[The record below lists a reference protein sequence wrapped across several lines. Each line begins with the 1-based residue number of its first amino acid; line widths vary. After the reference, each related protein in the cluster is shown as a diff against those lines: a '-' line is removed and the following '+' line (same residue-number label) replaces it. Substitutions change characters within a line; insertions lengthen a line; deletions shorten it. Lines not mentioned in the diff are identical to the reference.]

1 MPQIVRFGVSM
12 DAELL
17 AAFDALVT
25 AKGYPNRS
33 EALRDMV
40 REAIVHRDWH
50 QGAAPAV
57 AALCIV
63 YDHHAGDLPR
73 RLARLQHEH
82 TREIT
87 ATLHVHLDERNCLEV
102 IVLKGSPAKLQ
113 RLADRVIS
121 TRGVKHGKLV
131 ITTTG
136 KHGDRP
142 VPEPYRKLTTMLQK
156 GVEAGSALVRAGE
169 MFRLKLRI
177 AASRSVN
184 SGPGRGPVDQP
195 AGDREP
201 ARDQE
206 GLPCGSPA
214 LGPGGRSSCPDV
226 FGALMPCHG
235 RSVRGGSTACQ
246 PPGAPA
252 ARPAG
257 TGRHERACA
266 KSLCPPEISWCL
278 QP

>member
-136 KHGDRP
+136 KH
-142 VPEPYRKLTTMLQK
+142 
-156 GVEAGSALVRAGE
+156 
-169 MFRLKLRI
+169 LR
-177 AASRSVN
+177 
-184 SGPGRGPVDQP
+184 
-195 AGDREP
+195 
-201 ARDQE
+201 
-206 GLPCGSPA
+206 
-214 LGPGGRSSCPDV
+214 
-226 FGALMPCHG
+226 
-235 RSVRGGSTACQ
+235 
-246 PPGAPA
+246 
-252 ARPAG
+252 
-257 TGRHERACA
+257 
-266 KSLCPPEISWCL
+266 
-278 QP
+278 